1 MADKA
6 GGRLLTLDALRG
18 AAVVAMVLYHFSYD
32 LALFGVFDLSVMR
45 SGPGYWA
52 GRAIGGTFIF
62 LAGFSLSS
70 RYARSPAPS
79 PFVWRGLGI
88 FGYGMVLTVLTLIV
102 VPEEPILFGILHLIG
117 LSTILAYPFL
127 RLGPLCILPA
137 ALVFALY
144 SLFGGASAD
153 HPWLVPFGVE
163 PPFFMIDYWPLL
175 PWFGVALL
183 GAAAGA
189 PFARR
194 SRPATAHAVPAP
206 PALRPLV
213 FLGRNSLPVYFVHQ
227 PVLIAALLLLGVGDA
242 GALL

>member
-1 MADKA
+1 MAGKA
-6 GGRLLTLDALRG
+6 GGRLYPLDALRG
-18 AAVVAMVLYHFSYD
+18 AAVGAMVLYHFSYD
-32 LALFGVFDLSVMR
+32 LALFGVFDLSAVR
-45 SGPGYWA
+45 SGPGYWT

-62 LAGFSLSS
+62 LAGVSLSS
-70 RYARSPAPS
+70 RYARSPDPA
-79 PFVWRGLGI
+79 PFVWRGLRV
-88 FGYGMVLTVLTLIV
+88 FGYGMVLTILTLVV

-117 LSTILAYPFL
+117 LSTILVYPLL
-127 RLGPLCILPA
+127 RFGPLCILPA
-137 ALVFALY
+137 ALVLALY

-153 HPWLVPFGVE
+153 HLWLVPFGVE

-183 GAAAGA
+183 GASAGA

-194 SRPATAHAVPAP
+194 SRPAAAHAP

-227 PVLIAALLLLGVGDA
+227 SVLIAALLLLGVGDA